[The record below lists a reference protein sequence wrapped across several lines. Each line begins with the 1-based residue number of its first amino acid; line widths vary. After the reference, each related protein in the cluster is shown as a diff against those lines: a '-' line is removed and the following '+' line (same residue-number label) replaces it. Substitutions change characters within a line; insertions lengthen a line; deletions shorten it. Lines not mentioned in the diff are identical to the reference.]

1 MNYRHFICLALM
13 LLISV
18 RDVLCHPLASLQ
30 TNAQYNT
37 RGPRAYNL
45 FQEFTP
51 RDINDLGTEQRHKA
65 MLDVRA
71 TIAEVQKLLATDP
84 NLPRLTK

>member
-1 MNYRHFICLALM
+1 MNHRHFVCIALV

-30 TNAQYNT
+30 TSQNTQYY
-37 RGPRAYNL
+37 PRAYNL
-45 FQEFTP
+45 HQEFTP

>member
-1 MNYRHFICLALM
+1 MNYRHFVCIALM
-13 LLISV
+13 LLISI

-30 TNAQYNT
+30 TNTQYKT

-65 MLDVRA
+65 MLDVKA
-71 TIAEVQKLLATDP
+71 TIAEVQNLLASDP